1 MNVAHVL
8 GCLWWLLCSPCC
20 LCRLLAWP
28 QLWPQTWG
36 VPCGS
41 GWSSHKKAAKV
52 QPTQPAQPSD
62 HSCSSYSLKGATYV
76 IKSYEVK
83 HQVFSNSEVCHGMS
97 DSCVEFNAG
106 LPAMIRAMSYLL
118 SVLLPIFCQVP
129 KWMLQRRLQVV
140 QIMRRATKR
149 ERNISTWISSKACLY
164 SILVML
170 FIIVHLTIS
179 DLTGGRPESK
189 TTEGRAR
196 TTTENVAL
204 QDTKIPRF
212 LSRYFSSFS

>member
-1 MNVAHVL
+1 MINECCTCPWMSLVAFVFSML
-8 GCLWWLLCSPCC
+8 SVSSASLAAVVTTDLRRALRK
-20 LCRLLAWP
+20 RLEQP
-28 QLWPQTWG
+28 QE
-36 VPCGS
+36 
-41 GWSSHKKAAKV
+41 AAKV

-149 ERNISTWISSKACLY
+149 ERNIST
-164 SILVML
+164 
-170 FIIVHLTIS
+170 
-179 DLTGGRPESK
+179 
-189 TTEGRAR
+189 
-196 TTTENVAL
+196 
-204 QDTKIPRF
+204 
-212 LSRYFSSFS
+212 